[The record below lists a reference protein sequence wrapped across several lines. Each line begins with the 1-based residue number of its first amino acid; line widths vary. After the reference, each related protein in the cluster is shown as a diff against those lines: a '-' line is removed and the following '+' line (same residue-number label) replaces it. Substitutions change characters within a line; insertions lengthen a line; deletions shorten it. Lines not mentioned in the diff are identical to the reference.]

1 MDKEKLAELLN
12 EVFISGVA
20 YGMARQAKVDAQE
33 YHIVDE
39 KTNKVLFSDFSA
51 SDLAISFYPQAI
63 IPSALKNNKEIN
75 F

>member
-20 YGMARQAKVDAQE
+20 YGMARQAKADAQE
-33 YHIVDE
+33 YHIIDE
-39 KTNKVLFSDFSA
+39 EKNKILFSDFSA
-51 SDLAISFYPQAI
+51 SDLAICFYPEAI

-75 F
+75 L

>member
-39 KTNKVLFSDFSA
+39 KTNKILFSDFSA
-51 SDLAISFYPQAI
+51 SDLAMSFYSEAI
-63 IPSALKNNKEIN
+63 IPSALKNNKEVN
-75 F
+75 L

>member
-1 MDKEKLAELLN
+1 MDREKLAELLN

-39 KTNKVLFSDFSA
+39 RTNKILFSDFSA
-51 SDLAISFYPQAI
+51 SDLAMSFYPEAI
-63 IPSALKNNKEIN
+63 IPSVLKNNNK
-75 F
+75 

>member
-1 MDKEKLAELLN
+1 MDREKLAELLN

-20 YGMARQAKVDAQE
+20 YGMACQAKVDVQE
-33 YHIVDE
+33 YHIVNE
-39 KTNKVLFSDFSA
+39 EINKVLFSDFSA

-63 IPSALKNNKEIN
+63 IPSVLKNNKEID

>member
-1 MDKEKLAELLN
+1 MDKEKLAEILN

-39 KTNKVLFSDFSA
+39 ETNKVLFSDFSA
-51 SDLAISFYPQAI
+51 SDLAISFYPEAI
-63 IPSALKNNKEIN
+63 IPSALKNNKEVN
-75 F
+75 L

>member
-39 KTNKVLFSDFSA
+39 KTN
-51 SDLAISFYPQAI
+51 
-63 IPSALKNNKEIN
+63 N
-75 F
+75 

>member
-20 YGMARQAKVDAQE
+20 YGMTRQAKIDAQE

-39 KTNKVLFSDFSA
+39 KTNKILFSDFSFI
-51 SDLAISFYPQAI
+51 LAFEEDNI
-63 IPSALKNNKEIN
+63 KNQLLDFADNIK
-75 F
+75 